1 MDLSSLT
8 PDKQV
13 KLQYWLDVI
22 RQCRASGL
30 TNQIWCEQHDIS
42 LKSYYYWL
50 SKIRKLALEELP
62 RKKNGIHMCT
72 DQQSTALTE
81 SPAEFAEL
89 SLPDRNI
96 SRSTPAA
103 MLGELSHVEK
113 IYIRCGYTDMRKQ
126 LNGLLDIIQY
136 NFKLDPYSNSLFLFC
151 GKRADRIK
159 AVHYEGDGFCLLY
172 KRYENGRLQWPRTGE
187 EAKQISDQQLRWLLV
202 VYRDWLVH
210 IVHRLKLE
218 LLKQRY
224 LHIDETHVQVLKE
237 PGRKNTSDS
246 YMWVYC
252 SIRDAVN
259 PIRYFEYQPGRSGK
273 YPEAFLREYE
283 GYIHTDAYSGYNA
296 VSGVKRCLCY
306 THLRRAFVEALPPDQ
321 KKKER
326 LIREKPLL
334 EAFWSWAEKSAIGEL
349 PKSKLSKA
357 FHYALNNREGFW
369 NYLEDGNCSISNSL
383 AENCIRPFVI
393 GRKNWLFSGSPKGAE
408 ASAGI
413 YTLVETAK
421 ANGLAPMKYIKY
433 ILSDMPGSAFLEH
446 PEYLDDYLPWNPLVK
461 EFCR

>member
-103 MLGELSHVEK
+103 MLGEFSHVEK
-113 IYIRCGYTDMRKQ
+113 IYFRCGYTDMRKR

-151 GKRADRIK
+151 GKMADRIK

-237 PGRKNTSDS
+237 PGR
-246 YMWVYC
+246 
-252 SIRDAVN
+252 
-259 PIRYFEYQPGRSGK
+259 SGK

-306 THLRRAFVEALPPDQ
+306 THLRRAFVDALPPDQ

-393 GRKNWLFSGSPKGAE
+393 GRKNWLFSGCPKGAE

-413 YTLVETAK
+413 YTLFYLTLTAK
-421 ANGLAPMKYIKY
+421 A
-433 ILSDMPGSAFLEH
+433 
-446 PEYLDDYLPWNPLVK
+446 
-461 EFCR
+461 